1 MKTAKDDRRS
11 KRTRQ
16 LLGAALGEL
25 MREKRYDDITVQD
38 ILDRS
43 GIGRSTFYAHY
54 TDKEDLVISEIAR
67 VIHQLELYTAEFDHQ
82 SSSLLPSLAFFR
94 HVYEQRRLMNA
105 FLWGRAAETLIRDF
119 QRQASQM
126 ITEKLRSLAGE
137 EAAFS
142 MPLPL
147 IANFVTSTLLMLI
160 QWWFEEDIIH
170 SPEELDTMFQR
181 LVMPA
186 IHASVDVN
194 RSWKMQDVGQHENL

>member
-1 MKTAKDDRRS
+1 VKTEKDDRRS
-11 KRTRQ
+11 RRTRQ

-67 VIHQLELYTAEFDHQ
+67 VIHQLELYTAEFSHQ
-82 SSSLLPSLAFFR
+82 PSSLLPSLAFFR

-105 FLWGRAAETLIRDF
+105 FLWGRGAETLIRDF
-119 QRQASQM
+119 QRQVSQLV
-126 ITEKLRSLAGE
+126 TEKLRMLAGG

-142 MPLPL
+142 VPLPL
-147 IANFVTSTLLMLI
+147 VANFVASTLLMLI
-160 QWWFEEDIIH
+160 QWWFEEDMRH
-170 SPEELDTMFQR
+170 SPEDIDAMFQK
-181 LVMPA
+181 LVMPS
-186 IHASVDVN
+186 IHALIDANS
-194 RSWKMQDVGQHENL
+194 